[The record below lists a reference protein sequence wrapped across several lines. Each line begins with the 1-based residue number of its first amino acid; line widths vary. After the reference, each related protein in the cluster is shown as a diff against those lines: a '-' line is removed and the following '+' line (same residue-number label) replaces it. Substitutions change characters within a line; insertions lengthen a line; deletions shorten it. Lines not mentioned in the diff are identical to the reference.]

1 MHDLEARLA
10 DLQRRF
16 NDVQAKKTHLAG
28 EVSELD
34 AELYRLQGENRIL
47 NQMKEKAAD
56 PATTIKAE
64 VKKA

>member
-16 NDVQAKKTHLAG
+16 NDVQAKKTQLAG